1 MDFKNIFHQLLKYNP
16 LIRIAPNAVR
26 FIGEWAMDLKCVTYA
41 YNFLCRY
48 NEIEAKKRES
58 AKKYFLLEREKI
70 EENVS
75 WLSDEQS
82 KEVYRRIIE
91 YRCTGHNET
100 VKKVAEKASCK
111 YLDCSVGFTTKEA
124 FLDVGGFFGETT
136 ISVYNRI
143 SRLYSKEKIDF
154 SAFVIEPDD
163 YNYTVCSKK
172 LLRRGVKFIA
182 EKCAVGEQCG
192 KAWFSG
198 DIMGSCRFNED
209 GEKCVEVSTV
219 DVLCQKHGFAPSYIK
234 FDIEGAESEALRGSQ
249 EVIDKFRPRLAVS
262 IYHSDKDMVEIIR
275 EIKDRHSFYSF
286 YVRHYSGF
294 FAETVL
300 YCIP

>member
-1 MDFKNIFHQLLKYNP
+1 MDFKNIFHKLLKSNP
-16 LIRIAPNAVR
+16 LIRLAPNAVR
-26 FIGEWAMDLKCVTYA
+26 CMGEWAMDLKCVTFA
-41 YNFLCRY
+41 YNFLCRH

-58 AKKYFLLEREKI
+58 AKAYFSQEREKI
-70 EENVS
+70 EENIS

-82 KEVYRRIIE
+82 KEVYLSIIE
-91 YRCTGHNET
+91 YRCTGHNAS
-100 VKKVAEKASCK
+100 VKRVAEKASCK
-111 YLDCSVGFTTKEA
+111 YLDHLVGFTPKES

-136 ISVYNRI
+136 VSVYKRI
-143 SRLYSKEKIDF
+143 CRMYSKEQIDF
-154 SAFVIEPDD
+154 SAVVIEPDN

-172 LLRRGVKFIA
+172 LSRCGIEFIA
-182 EKCAVGEQCG
+182 EKCAIGEQCG
-192 KAWFSG
+192 KARFSG
-198 DIMGSCRFNED
+198 DIMGSCRFNDD

-219 DVLCQKHGFAPSYIK
+219 DVLCQKHCFVPSYIK
-234 FDIEGAESEALRGSQ
+234 FDIEGAETEALKGSQ

-275 EIKDRHSFYSF
+275 EIKSRHPFYSF
-286 YVRHYSGF
+286 YIRHYSGF

>member
-1 MDFKNIFHQLLKYNP
+1 MDFKNVFHKLLKRNP
-16 LIRIAPNAVR
+16 LIRLSPDAVR
-26 FIGEWAMDLKCVTYA
+26 CVVEWAMDLKCVTYA
-41 YNFLCRY
+41 YNFMCRH
-48 NEIEAKKRES
+48 NGIEAKKRES
-58 AKKYFLLEREKI
+58 AKEYFSREREKI
-70 EENVS
+70 EENIS
-75 WLSDEQS
+75 WLSDERS
-82 KEVYRRIIE
+82 KTVYRNIIE
-91 YRCTGHNET
+91 FRCNGLNRT
-100 VKKVAEKASCK
+100 VRKAAEKASHK
-111 YLDCSVGFTTKEA
+111 YLDGLVGLSPNEV

-136 ISVYNRI
+136 VSLYKELCRV
-143 SRLYSKEKIDF
+143 YSKNQVGF
-154 SAFVIEPDD
+154 SAFIIEPDD
-163 YNYTVCSKK
+163 YNYAVCSKN
-172 LLRRGVKFIA
+172 LSRRGIKFIA

-192 KAWFSG
+192 KACFSG

-275 EIKDRHSFYSF
+275 EIKDRHPFYSF